1 MKHIVLLNI
10 WPVIESSGGA
20 EKVFCDLANAL
31 SSMHFKVT
39 AICCDKKKGR
49 PYFFLSENVN
59 LINIGPQT
67 PFYYRNN
74 LINLLSI
81 SPSRRQRH
89 LNRASLSSKIVYE
102 ALDPVL
108 KKLNPDIYISFQDQS
123 TYILK
128 NLVGTDKPVITM
140 FHNPPSHYIEKPEF
154 ELFKE
159 SVERSAAVQ
168 VLMKGFI
175 EDAKTRLQHVPIVHI
190 PNCVPQYPE
199 QATLDSH
206 TIICISRFDRQKRLN
221 LLVDAFAKIADNYPS
236 WNLHIWGNP
245 KTNPKD
251 FNTLKDQI
259 SKQNLENRVFCKG
272 TTKDIKKEILNAS
285 IYVCSSSYEGFSLAM
300 TEAMS
305 LGLPVIGCKDCLSVN
320 ELLEGHSVGIVST
333 PNTIDLS
340 KALSLLIEDSNY
352 RKKLGYN
359 AKKYM
364 KHFSQ
369 ENIYSQWKNLINKTI
384 KPNNVVIEK

>member
-89 LNRASLSSKIVYE
+89 LNRASLASRLVSK
-102 ALDPVL
+102 ALAPVL
-108 KKLNPDIYISFQDQS
+108 GELNADIYISFQDQS

-128 NLVGTDKPVITM
+128 QLIGTDKPVITM
-140 FHNPPSHYIEKPEF
+140 FHNPPSHYMEKPEF
-154 ELFKE
+154 ELFRE

-168 VLMKGFI
+168 VLMKGFVD
-175 EDAKTRLQHVPIVHI
+175 EAKAKLHNVPIVYT
-190 PNCVPQYPE
+190 PNCVPQYSE
-199 QATLDSH
+199 QAELENH
-206 TIICISRFDRQKRLN
+206 TIICISRFDRQKRLH
-221 LLVDAFAKIADNYPS
+221 LLVDAFSEIADKYPS
-236 WNLHIWGNP
+236 WNIHIWGD
-245 KTNPKD
+245 TNS
-251 FNTLKDQI
+251 NLKDYNALKEKI
-259 SKQNLENRVFCKG
+259 FKLNLQSRIICKG
-272 TTKDIKKEILNAS
+272 TTKNIKQEILNAS
-285 IYVCSSSYEGFSLAM
+285 IYVCTSSYEGFSLAM

-305 LGLPVIGCKDCLSVN
+305 LGLPVVGCDDCLSVK
-320 ELLEGHSVGIVST
+320 ELLGGYST
-333 PNTIDLS
+333 GVLS
-340 KALSLLIEDSNY
+340 KPNAPSISQAIGKLIEDSDY
-352 RKKLGYN
+352 RKELGRN
-359 AKKYM
+359 AKNYM
-364 KHFSQ
+364 VSFSPGKV
-369 ENIYSQWKNLINKTI
+369 YSQWKHLLDSI
-384 KPNNVVIEK
+384 

>member
-89 LNRASLSSKIVYE
+89 LNRASLASRLVSK
-102 ALDPVL
+102 ALAPVL
-108 KKLNPDIYISFQDQS
+108 EELNADIYISFQDQS

-128 NLVGTDKPVITM
+128 QLIGTDKPIITM
-140 FHNPPSHYIEKPEF
+140 FHNPPSHYMEKPEF
-154 ELFKE
+154 ELFRE
-159 SVERSAAVQ
+159 SVEKSAAVQ
-168 VLMKGFI
+168 VLMKSFVD
-175 EDAKTRLQHVPIVHI
+175 EAKVKLRHVPIVYI

-199 QATLDSH
+199 QATLEKQ
-206 TIICISRFDRQKRLN
+206 TIICISRFDRQKRLH
-221 LLVDAFAKIADNYPS
+221 LLVDAFAKISDTYSS
-236 WNLHIWGNP
+236 WNIHIWGN
-245 KTNPKD
+245 TNSKD
-251 FNTLKDQI
+251 YKSIQEQI
-259 SKQNLENRVFCKG
+259 KKLNLSNRIFCKG
-272 TTKDIKKEILNAS
+272 TTKNIKQEILKSS
-285 IYVCSSSYEGFSLAM
+285 IYVCPSSYEGFSLAM
-300 TEAMS
+300 SEAMS
-305 LGLPVIGCKDCLSVN
+305 LGLPVIGCKDCQSVKEILDN
-320 ELLEGHSVGIVST
+320 QSAGILT
-333 PNTIDLS
+333 EPNTDSLANAISRLIDN
-340 KALSLLIEDSNY
+340 AEY
-352 RKKLGYN
+352 RKRLGYN
-359 AKKYM
+359 AKIYM
-364 KHFSQ
+364 SNFSPDK
-369 ENIYSQWKNLINKTI
+369 IYSDWNHLLNSIN
-384 KPNNVVIEK
+384 